1 MARRL
6 PETLT
11 GFAVIIVAA
20 VFLVYAL
27 GRTGAVT
34 TGGYTLQA
42 QFSSIGGLAV
52 GVRREDRRR
61 RRRPCRR

>member
-27 GRTGAVT
+27 TAPAR
-34 TGGYTLQA
+34 
-42 QFSSIGGLAV
+42 
-52 GVRREDRRR
+52 
-61 RRRPCRR
+61 